1 MYFSFSYLW
10 NMYRQIE
17 INKQNKLSNHN
28 YSYQSHFIRLSTT
41 KTTKK
46 KQKKAKNQSIKRKQN
61 GKKNKIKMVTEI
73 IVVNSLLFDIP
84 KKGVF
89 NTNMFAIN

>member
-46 KQKKAKNQSIKRKQN
+46 N
-61 GKKNKIKMVTEI
+61 KKNKK
-73 IVVNSLLFDIP
+73 NQ
-84 KKGVF
+84 
-89 NTNMFAIN
+89 